1 MDGCSQRVVVNGS
14 ISRWRLVVNGVLQ
27 GSFLGTVLFNIF
39 INDVDDGIECTL
51 SKFVDDIK
59 LSGAIGNIE
68 ERDAIH
74 RDQDGL

>member
-14 ISRWRLVVNGVLQ
+14 LSRWRLVVNGVLQ

>member
-1 MDGCSQRVVVNGS
+1 M
-14 ISRWRLVVNGVLQ
+14 NGVLQ